1 VLTGDIPFDSQF
13 FSELASLWGSGVM
26 FLIAMGFIYLAIR
39 KGFEPLLLIPI
50 GVGMM
55 LANIPFSGLAEEGG
69 LLVLLKGFGLDTGL
83 FPLLMFLG
91 LGALTDFTALIQ
103 RPSMALLGAA
113 AQVGIFGTLLG
124 AIALGFTLENAGAIG
139 IIGGADGPTAIFVSI
154 RLADEALLGPIAISA
169 YSYMAMVPLIQP
181 PIMRFLTTKRERS
194 VVMTYDPK
202 PVPKAVRL
210 LFPLVILMLAALVA
224 PKSIPL
230 IGMFMFGNLL
240 RESGV
245 VERLTNTAQNE
256 LINITTILLGLT
268 VGGTMVADKF
278 LDPDTLKIFGLGLV
292 AFTIATASGVLFGK
306 IMYLAS
312 GKKINPLLG
321 AAGVSA
327 VPMSARVVHKVALE
341 ANPNNYLIMHAMGP
355 NVAGVL
361 GSAIAAGVIIS
372 MIG

>member
-1 VLTGDIPFDSQF
+1 
-13 FSELASLWGSGVM
+13 
-26 FLIAMGFIYLAIR
+26 
-39 KGFEPLLLIPI
+39 
-50 GVGMM
+50 
-55 LANIPFSGLAEEGG
+55 
-69 LLVLLKGFGLDTGL
+69 
-83 FPLLMFLG
+83 
-91 LGALTDFTALIQ
+91 
-103 RPSMALLGAA
+103 
-113 AQVGIFGTLLG
+113 
-124 AIALGFTLENAGAIG
+124 
-139 IIGGADGPTAIFVSI
+139 
-154 RLADEALLGPIAISA
+154 
-169 YSYMAMVPLIQP
+169 MAMVPLIQP
-181 PIMRFLTTKRERS
+181 PIMRFLTTKKERA
-194 VVMTYDPK
+194 VEMTYDPK
-202 PVPKAVRL
+202 PVPKLVRL
-210 LFPLVILMLAALVA
+210 LFPLVILILAALVA

-245 VERLTNTAQNE
+245 VERLASTAQNE

-278 LDPDTLKIFGLGLV
+278 LDLDTLKIFALGLA

-306 IMYLAS
+306 VMYLAS

>member
-1 VLTGDIPFDSQF
+1 MLTGDIPFDSQF
-13 FSELASLWGSGVM
+13 FSELASYWDSGVM
-26 FLIAMGFIYLAIR
+26 FLIAIGFIYLAIQ

-50 GVGMM
+50 GIGMM

-154 RLADEALLGPIAISA
+154 ELAEESLLGPIAISA

-181 PIMRFLTTKRERS
+181 PIMRFLTTKKERA
-194 VVMTYDPK
+194 VEMTYDPK
-202 PVPKAVRL
+202 PVPKLVRL
-210 LFPLVILMLAALVA
+210 LFPLVILILAALVA

-245 VERLTNTAQNE
+245 VERLASTAQNE

-278 LDPDTLKIFGLGLV
+278 LDPDTLKIFALGLA

-306 IMYLAS
+306 VMYLTS

-361 GSAIAAGVIIS
+361 GSAIAAGVIIG

>member
-1 VLTGDIPFDSQF
+1 MLTGDIPFDSQF
-13 FSELASLWGSGVM
+13 FSELASYWDSGVM
-26 FLIAMGFIYLAIR
+26 FLIAIGFIYLAIQ

-113 AQVGIFGTLLG
+113 AQVGIFSTLLG

-154 RLADEALLGPIAISA
+154 ELAEESLLGPIAISA

-181 PIMRFLTTKRERS
+181 PIMRFLTTKKERA
-194 VVMTYDPK
+194 VEMTYDPK
-202 PVPKAVRL
+202 PVPKLVRL
-210 LFPLVILMLAALVA
+210 LFPLVILILAALVA

-245 VERLTNTAQNE
+245 VERLASTAQNE

-278 LDPDTLKIFGLGLV
+278 LDLDTLKIFALGLA

-306 IMYLAS
+306 VMYLAS

>member
-13 FSELASLWGSGVM
+13 FSELASYWDSGVM
-26 FLIAMGFIYLAIR
+26 FLIAIGFIYLAIQ

-50 GVGMM
+50 GIGMM

-154 RLADEALLGPIAISA
+154 ELAEESLLGPIAISA

-181 PIMRFLTTKRERS
+181 PIMRFLTTKKERA
-194 VVMTYDPK
+194 VEMTYDPK
-202 PVPKAVRL
+202 PVPKLVRL
-210 LFPLVILMLAALVA
+210 LFPLVILILAALVA

-245 VERLTNTAQNE
+245 VERLASTAQNE

-278 LDPDTLKIFGLGLV
+278 LDPDTLKIFALGLA

-306 IMYLAS
+306 VMYLTS

-361 GSAIAAGVIIS
+361 GSAIAAGVIIG

>member
-1 VLTGDIPFDSQF
+1 MLTGDIPFDSQF
-13 FSELASLWGSGVM
+13 FPELANYWDSGVM
-26 FLIAMGFIYLAIR
+26 FLIAIVFICLAIQ

-69 LLVLLKGFGLDTGL
+69 LLVLLKSVGLDTGL

-202 PVPKAVRL
+202 PVPKLVRL

-245 VERLTNTAQNE
+245 VERLANTAQNE

-372 MIG
+372 MIE

>member
-13 FSELASLWGSGVM
+13 FPELASLWGSGVM
-26 FLIAMGFIYLAIR
+26 FLIAIGFIFLAIQ

-50 GVGMM
+50 GVGIM
-55 LANIPFSGLAEEGG
+55 LANIPFSGLAEEEG
-69 LLVLLKGFGLDTGL
+69 LLVLLKHMGLDTEL

-113 AQVGIFGTLLG
+113 AQIGIFGTLLG
-124 AIALGFTLENAGAIG
+124 AIALGFSLENAGAIG

-181 PIMRFLTTKRERS
+181 PIMRFLTTKKERS
-194 VVMTYDPK
+194 VEMPYEPK
-202 PVPKAVRL
+202 PVPKLVRL
-210 LFPLVILMLAALVA
+210 LFPLVILILAALIA
-224 PKSIPL
+224 PASIPL

-245 VERLTNTAQNE
+245 VDRLASTAQNE
-256 LINITTILLGLT
+256 LINLTTILLGLT

-278 LDPDTLKIFGLGLV
+278 LAPDTLKIFALGLV
-292 AFTIATASGVLFGK
+292 AFTVATAGGVLLGK
-306 IMYLAS
+306 VMYLAS
-312 GKKINPLLG
+312 GGTINPLLG

-361 GSAIAAGVIIS
+361 GSAIAAGVILS
-372 MIG
+372 MVN